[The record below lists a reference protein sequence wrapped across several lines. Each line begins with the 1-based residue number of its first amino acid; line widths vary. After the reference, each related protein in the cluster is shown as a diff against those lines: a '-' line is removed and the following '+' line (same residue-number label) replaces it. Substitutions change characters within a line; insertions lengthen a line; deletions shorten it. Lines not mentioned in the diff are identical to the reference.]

1 MILVYLNFCQMYFD
15 SEVPS
20 FWFSNVRW
28 HLMTMGF
35 DLADEV
41 QVWRS
46 TGVWQTTWTR
56 WAQLWKFWK
65 FCVAV
70 SGAFFAS
77 RCGALGRWCTL
88 WGQVPTELV
97 FMVFGALWSE
107 AVKLG
112 RYTAGKKHGQGS
124 FTWSDGS
131 SYNGEDWMMWTIVCR
146 TWHMTSVKVIPTGL
160 ANVGYIAIQLI
171 TVKEGTKDI

>member
-1 MILVYLNFCQMYFD
+1 MKI
-15 SEVPS
+15 
-20 FWFSNVRW
+20 
-28 HLMTMGF
+28 
-35 DLADEV
+35 
-41 QVWRS
+41 
-46 TGVWQTTWTR
+46 
-56 WAQLWKFWK
+56 
-65 FCVAV
+65 
-70 SGAFFAS
+70 
-77 RCGALGRWCTL
+77 
-88 WGQVPTELV
+88 
-97 FMVFGALWSE
+97 
-107 AVKLG
+107 G